1 MNYYEETYNKLVKE
15 LTLDELETLKETM
28 IYEYNDLD
36 SEYDAIFNEYNRK
49 MKSVK
54 NKNDRQ
60 RQKETNKLF
69 KSIYMSLFFCFI
81 FSVFTIFIDVNPLA
95 ILITMEISFVS
106 SLLLS
111 YKKYCKVMDVFEK
124 KEKILK
130 KEYED
135 SSDKLYSKLNL
146 ISKYIDKL
154 SMEIFSKKQDLALSV
169 NECGKLYMDLS
180 EDKVDYVENTKGK
193 VKPYVKKRKLNDK

>member
-1 MNYYEETYNKLVKE
+1 M
-15 LTLDELETLKETM
+15 
-28 IYEYNDLD
+28 
-36 SEYDAIFNEYNRK
+36 
-49 MKSVK
+49 
-54 NKNDRQ
+54 
-60 RQKETNKLF
+60 
-69 KSIYMSLFFCFI
+69 
-81 FSVFTIFIDVNPLA
+81 
-95 ILITMEISFVS
+95 
-106 SLLLS
+106 LS

-154 SMEIFSKKQDLALSV
+154 SMEISSKKQDLALSV
-169 NECGKLYMDLS
+169 NECGKFMDLS
-180 EDKVDYVENTKGK
+180 EDKVEYVENTKGK

>member
-1 MNYYEETYNKLVKE
+1 
-15 LTLDELETLKETM
+15 
-28 IYEYNDLD
+28 
-36 SEYDAIFNEYNRK
+36 
-49 MKSVK
+49 
-54 NKNDRQ
+54 
-60 RQKETNKLF
+60 
-69 KSIYMSLFFCFI
+69 MSLFFCFI

-95 ILITMEISFVS
+95 ILITMEIGFVS